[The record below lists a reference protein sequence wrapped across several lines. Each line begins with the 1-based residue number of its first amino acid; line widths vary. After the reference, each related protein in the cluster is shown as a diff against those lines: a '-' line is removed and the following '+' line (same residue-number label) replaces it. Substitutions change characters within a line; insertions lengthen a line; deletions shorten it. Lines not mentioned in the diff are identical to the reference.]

1 VRPLPL
7 LAKLCASVF
16 VLALVLAEGLAFGQ
30 WGGDRSDDGIHLDFQ
45 APPGCPDAT
54 AFRTELRARNRRLR
68 AGKRVVGD
76 LGVTVSEVGNRLSA
90 SLVVRSGGKVIGTR
104 RVEGETCKD
113 VIVAIALAAA
123 LDLDALAES
132 TPEVAPLGP
141 TESSTS
147 SPPPPPPVPK
157 PAWAWQ
163 FGIGAHASLTT
174 GVANAPLIG
183 VPGFI
188 DLGTRPRGLVSPS
201 LRLVFEGTES
211 GSVPEAVGALRFTWF
226 IGALEACP
234 LRWGSPLVAL
244 RPCARLEA
252 GVLRG
257 TPEQVSFGHEV
268 TQPWVSGGIVA
279 RAEWVPIPLIFFEIE
294 GGARVPFLREQFV
307 FLPGETLYR
316 VPPVSPLV
324 EAGVGVHF
332 L

>member
-7 LAKLCASVF
+7 LAKLCASAF
-16 VLALVLAEGLAFGQ
+16 VLAFLLAEGGLALGQ
-30 WGGDRSDDGIHLDFQ
+30 GAGNGSDEGIHLDFQ
-45 APPGCPDAT
+45 APSGCPDAT

-104 RVEGETCKD
+104 RVEGEICKD

-132 TPEVAPLGP
+132 APEVAPLGP
-141 TESSTS
+141 AESST
-147 SPPPPPPVPK
+147 SPPPPPPPK

-174 GVANAPLIG
+174 GVANTPLIG
-183 VPGFI
+183 APGFI

-211 GSVPEAVGALRFTWF
+211 SSVPEAVGALRFTWF

-244 RPCARLEA
+244 RPCARIEA
-252 GVLRG
+252 GMLRA
-257 TPEQVSFGHEV
+257 TPEKVSFGHEA
-268 TQPWVSGGIVA
+268 TQPWVSGGVVA
-279 RAEWVPIPLIFFEIE
+279 RAEWVPIHLIFFEIE

-316 VPPVSPLV
+316 VPPMSPLV